1 MCSILI
7 ADDDVNLATTCKNLL
22 TKEYNFKVV
31 GIAHT
36 GKEAIK
42 AYIEKKPDILLLD
55 LKMPDMN
62 GVEVINQLNEFRDE
76 KNKDNIIVLSSA
88 LSELLPYNTARVF
101 RIMPKPFNF
110 DDLAR
115 TIYEAKGVLDA
126 EILDKKIDDLFLD
139 LNLYFYASKNVDY
152 LKQAIIFCYN
162 DIKLCDNLENVY
174 TMIADKDYKGKL
186 KPKNVRWALD
196 SLMNTY
202 KKSIDEKFLESY
214 FIYYWDKNKT
224 ITPKSFIEA
233 IVIHLKKTI

>member
-62 GVEVINQLNEFRDE
+62 GVEVINQLNGFRDE
-76 KNKDNIIVLSSA
+76 KNKDNIIVFSGA
-88 LSELLPYNTARVF
+88 LNELLPYNTARIF

-115 TIYEAKGVLDA
+115 TVYEAKGVLDA
-126 EILDKKIDDLFLD
+126 EIR
-139 LNLYFYASKNVDY
+139 
-152 LKQAIIFCYN
+152 
-162 DIKLCDNLENVY
+162 KLAFE
-174 TMIADKDYKGKL
+174 MRKGIAGISLTGDPINRFFNIGKHH
-186 KPKNVRWALD
+186 KHYI
-196 SLMNTY
+196 M
-202 KKSIDEKFLESY
+202 KS
-214 FIYYWDKNKT
+214 
-224 ITPKSFIEA
+224 
-233 IVIHLKKTI
+233 